1 MKQLLVLVA
10 LLAAAFGLGQNHN
23 SSRQAQ
29 AQPPAQDP
37 PCGAIDNSGVGAENT
52 TGFPQA
58 LQKPEDRA
66 DVLDLLLA
74 KIWFYYLDPGFEG
87 KDWEKV
93 SAQYKAQALQARS
106 ERAYYDAMRGLVNEL
121 DGVFLSTTQ
130 LEAQSKLSQARAGL
144 GGIGTLISSTDPRDG
159 LTVRWVLPN
168 SPAARAGI
176 KARDRILAVNGRDCP
191 STDRIRGPEG
201 STLTLRVKSPG
212 QPPRDV
218 TVQRAR
224 VNYPETIL
232 EARRLEANP
241 QVGYLWVSELGKEQM
256 PAALEKALTELTSG
270 TPLKGLV
277 LDLRGT
283 GGSGMRTMR
292 YLLGHFISGVKY
304 GFEGP
309 EFYERRN
316 IPARKPDL
324 SQIPLV
330 VLVDRG
336 TTGSANMSAAIL
348 QTRPNTTL
356 VGEKTGGGNRYYQ
369 GHELPDGSV
378 FFIAQ
383 GRFVLPGE
391 KPMESEQVT
400 PNVLIGQDWL
410 EFAEADDPYIKAALE
425 QLK

>member
-1 MKQLLVLVA
+1 MKRLLVLVA
-10 LLAAAFGLGQNHN
+10 LLATAFGLGQNHDP
-23 SSRQAQ
+23 AGQ

-37 PCGAIDNSGVGAENT
+37 PCGSIDNSGVSAEST
-52 TGFPQA
+52 TGFPQT
-58 LQKPEDRA
+58 LQQAEDRA
-66 DVLDLLLA
+66 GVLDLLLA
-74 KIWFYYLDPGFEG
+74 KIWFYYLDQGFEG

-106 ERAYYDAMRGLVNEL
+106 ERAYYDALRGLVGEL
-121 DGVFLSTTQ
+121 DGVFLSATQ
-130 LEAQSKLSQARAGL
+130 LEAQSRLSQARSGQ
-144 GGIGTLISSTDPRDG
+144 GGIGTLISSSGSREG
-159 LTVRWVLPN
+159 LTVRWVLPG

-176 KARDRILAVNGRDCP
+176 KARDRILAVNGRNCP

-201 STLTLRVKSPG
+201 TTITLSIKSPG

-218 TVQRAR
+218 VVQRAQ
-224 VNYPETIL
+224 VNYPPTII
-232 EARRLEANP
+232 EAKRLEADP
-241 QVGYLWVSELGKEQM
+241 AVGYLWVSELGGEQI
-256 PAALEKALTELTSG
+256 PAAVEKALTELTAG
-270 TPLKGLV
+270 TPLKGLI

-324 SQIPLV
+324 SQLPLV

-336 TTGSANMSAAIL
+336 TTGSANMSAAVL
-348 QTRPNTTL
+348 QMRPNTTL
-356 VGEKTGGGNRYYQ
+356 IGEKTGGGNRYYQ

-391 KPMESEQVT
+391 KPMEEEQLT
-400 PNVLIGQDWL
+400 PGVLLQQDWL
-410 EFAEADDPYIKAALE
+410 EFTEADDPYIKAALE
-425 QLK
+425 RLK

>member
-1 MKQLLVLVA
+1 MKRLLVLVA
-10 LLAAAFGLGQNHN
+10 LLATAFGLGQN
-23 SSRQAQ
+23 QVGQ
-29 AQPPAQDP
+29 AQPPTQDP
-37 PCGAIDNSGVGAENT
+37 PCGSIDNSGISAENT

-58 LQKPEDRA
+58 LQRAEDRA

-74 KIWFYYLDPGFEG
+74 KIWFYYLDQSFEG

-106 ERAYYDAMRGLVNEL
+106 ERAFYDALRGLVGEL
-121 DGVFLSTTQ
+121 DGVFLSATQ
-130 LEAQSKLSQARAGL
+130 LEAQSRLSQARSSQ
-144 GGIGTLISSTDPRDG
+144 GGIGTLISSSESREG
-159 LTVRWVLPN
+159 LTVRWVLPG

-176 KARDRILAVNGRDCP
+176 KARDRILAVNGLNCP

-201 STLTLRVKSPG
+201 TSLTLSVKSPG

-218 TVQRAR
+218 VLQRAQ
-224 VNYPETIL
+224 VNYPPTII
-232 EARRLEANP
+232 EARRLEADP
-241 QVGYLWVSELGKEQM
+241 AVGYLWVSELGGEQI
-256 PAALEKALTELTSG
+256 PAALEKALTELTAG
-270 TPLKGLV
+270 TPLRGLI

-309 EFYERRN
+309 EHYERRN

-324 SQIPLV
+324 SQLPLV

-348 QTRPNTTL
+348 QMRPNTTL
-356 VGEKTGGGNRYYQ
+356 IGEKTGGGNRYYQ

-391 KPMESEQVT
+391 KPMEEEQLT
-400 PNVLIGQDWL
+400 PGVLMQQDWL
-410 EFAEADDPYIKAALE
+410 EFTEADDPYIKAALE
-425 QLK
+425 RLK

>member
-1 MKQLLVLVA
+1 MKRLLVLIA
-10 LLAAAFGLGQNHN
+10 LLTTAFGLGQN
-23 SSRQAQ
+23 QGPGGQ
-29 AQPPAQDP
+29 GQTPTQDP
-37 PCGAIDNSGVGAENT
+37 PCDAIDNSGISAENT
-52 TGFPQA
+52 SGFPQA
-58 LQKPEDRA
+58 LQKAEDRA

-74 KIWFYYLDPGFEG
+74 KIWFYYLDQSFGG

-93 SAQYKAQALQARS
+93 SAQYKERALQARS
-106 ERAYYDAMRGLVNEL
+106 ERAFYDALRGLVDEL
-121 DGVFLSTTQ
+121 DGVFLSATQ
-130 LEAQSKLSQARAGL
+130 IEAQSKLSQARSSQ
-144 GGIGTLISSTDPRDG
+144 GGIGTLISSSESREG
-159 LTVRWVLPN
+159 LTVRWVLPG

-176 KARDRILAVNGRDCP
+176 KARDRILAVNGRNCP

-201 STLTLRVKSPG
+201 TAVTLSIKSPG

-218 TVQRAR
+218 VVQRAQ
-224 VNYPETIL
+224 VNYPPTII
-232 EARRLEANP
+232 EAKRLEADP
-241 QVGYLWVSELGKEQM
+241 AVGYLWVSELGGEQI
-256 PAALEKALTELTSG
+256 PAALEKALTELTTG
-270 TPLKGLV
+270 TPLKGLI

-309 EFYERRN
+309 ELHERRN

-324 SQIPLV
+324 SQLPLV

-336 TTGSANMSAAIL
+336 TSGSANMSAAIL
-348 QTRPNTTL
+348 QMRPNTTL
-356 VGEKTGGGNRYYQ
+356 IGEKTGGGSRYYQ

-391 KPMESEQVT
+391 KPMEEEQLT
-400 PNVLIGQDWL
+400 PGVLIQQDWL
-410 EFAEADDPYIKAALE
+410 EFTEADDPYIKAALE
-425 QLK
+425 RLK